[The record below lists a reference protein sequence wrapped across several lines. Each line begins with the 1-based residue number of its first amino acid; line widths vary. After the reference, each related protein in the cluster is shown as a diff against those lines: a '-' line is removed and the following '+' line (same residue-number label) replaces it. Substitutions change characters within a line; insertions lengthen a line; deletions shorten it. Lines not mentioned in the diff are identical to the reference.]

1 MANIVLKFIEPYLS
15 YTAHSVSQ
23 KLLLTLILT
32 ILAII
37 LNKKRIKKFD
47 EKYLGPLTVILCPP
61 EKNGHALVSICQS
74 KRVSFLIWFRTSR
87 YK

>member
-1 MANIVLKFIEPYLS
+1 MAIIVLKFIEPYLS

-37 LNKKRIKKFD
+37 LSKNIIKKFD
-47 EKYLGPLTVILCPP
+47 EKYLGPLTVIFCPS
-61 EKNGHALVSICQS
+61 EKMVIPL
-74 KRVSFLIWFRTSR
+74 
-87 YK
+87 